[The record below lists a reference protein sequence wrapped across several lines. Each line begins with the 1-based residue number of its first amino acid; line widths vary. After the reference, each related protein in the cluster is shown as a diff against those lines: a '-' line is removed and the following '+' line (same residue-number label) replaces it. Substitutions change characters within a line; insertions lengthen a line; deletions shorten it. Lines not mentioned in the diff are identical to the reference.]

1 MAYIRKNVNFI
12 LVILVMTL
20 ISLFAGFAS
29 YFETSNKGLLDQYNE
44 KSNEYESLK
53 SNLST
58 QKTQLEKTYSELQ
71 LQVAGGSKLQSL
83 YNEVLAEKKKIE
95 DQLSKTQGQLSQT
108 QTELANTITQLR
120 KTEADLAAAQTNY
133 QNAQNQVNILTA
145 DLSSKQSKINNLCL
159 QLRTYDPNNVC

>member
-1 MAYIRKNVNFI
+1 MVYIRKNVNFLLII
-12 LVILVMTL
+12 LVITL
-20 ISLFAGFAS
+20 IALFVGFTS
-29 YFETSNKGLLDQYNE
+29 Y
-44 KSNEYESLK
+44 YESNNRTLK
-53 SNLST
+53 NQYTDKSTQYDSLTSNLSV

-83 YNEVLAEKKKIE
+83 YNEVLQEKKKIE

-120 KTEADLAAAQTNY
+120 KTEADLAVSQANY
-133 QNAQNQVNILTA
+133 LDAQNKVNVLTS
-145 DLSSKQSKINNLCL
+145 DVSSKQSKINNLCL

>member
-12 LVILVMTL
+12 LIILVITL
-20 ISLFAGFAS
+20 IAMFVGFAS
-29 YFETSNKGLLDQYNE
+29 YFESSNRTLVEQYDE
-44 KSNEYESLK
+44 KSNQYDSLK

-83 YNEVLAEKKKIE
+83 YNEVLQEKKKIE
-95 DQLSKTQGQLSQT
+95 EQLSKTQGQLSQT

-120 KTEADLAAAQTNY
+120 KTEADLAVSEANY
-133 QNAQNQVNILTA
+133 QYAQNRVNILTA
-145 DLSSKQSKINNLCL
+145 DVSSKQSKINNLCL
-159 QLRTYDPNNVC
+159 ALRTYDPNNVC